1 MNVLLLINYSL
12 ITVMVVSLVFVL
24 LVVEQFLLFLGA
36 VMDNI
41 SLQQQNTEL
50 LLDGVFSNSKLSLY
64 DELMTSYECLKI
76 KRGFN
81 LY

>member
-1 MNVLLLINYSL
+1 
-12 ITVMVVSLVFVL
+12 MVVSLVLVL

-41 SLQQQNTEL
+41 SLQQQNMEL

-64 DELMTSYECLKI
+64 
-76 KRGFN
+76 R
-81 LY
+81 